1 MNWYKKAQNNII
13 ISFDF
18 DDTIFKLEWDGINN
32 DYKRDPQGASM
43 GILNQ
48 DIARLIKNYASKGIK
63 IIIVSSRQEE
73 MKQEIV
79 DFVTEHNLPISDI
92 YCTNGQDKVHLL
104 KELGV
109 SKHFDDDRFE
119 IDAINKDGQVLGIT
133 I

>member
-92 YCTNGQDKVHLL
+92 YCINGQDKVHLL